1 MHNIMTK
8 NGEREMT
15 NQKTM
20 CLSIQEEFS
29 EYTERDCLEATEKAP
44 TNKSPPCS
52 LQTRVQRRVVC
63 GEVVA
68 GTAIPGG
75 G

>member
-1 MHNIMTK
+1 MHSIMTK
-8 NGEREMT
+8 NGERELT

-20 CLSIQEEFS
+20 YLSNQEEFS
-29 EYTERDCLEATEKAP
+29 EYTGKDCFEATAKAL
-44 TNKSPPCS
+44 TDQSPPCS
-52 LQTRVQRRVVC
+52 LQSRVERRVVC

-68 GTAIPGG
+68 GTEILGG